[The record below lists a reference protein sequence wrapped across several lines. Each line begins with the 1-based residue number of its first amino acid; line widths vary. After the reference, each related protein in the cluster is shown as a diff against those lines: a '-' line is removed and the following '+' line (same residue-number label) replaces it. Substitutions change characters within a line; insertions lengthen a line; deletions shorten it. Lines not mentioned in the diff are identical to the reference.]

1 MASTPFRPLAFLR
14 YWALERNTEQF
25 SATHNGKGSA
35 DEPLESFADYVI
47 SFRYTSPKPANRAA
61 PNSTQAL
68 LQAEGQQV
76 ARDQRQAECNDA
88 ASALADLVR
97 RLSRAGLDLEVREAL
112 SPKKA
117 PGHARNGPEAEGS
130 TTSGGSGADAFTVDP
145 GHLLIFVRCRRGRLL
160 QEWSRSRLHD
170 WLGGMLPLRRV
181 PRGVGLPA
189 VDPFEVDPEMH
200 DDPSRLLE
208 ASAGTAEDISPSE
221 RQRLVHKLIVGPAS
235 EGCAAVNVEGDPW
248 VESVFP
254 LHDRSFNKKWVKH
267 WSSKWLID
275 RHDLRR
281 IREHFGEEIAMYF
294 AFLQSYFLWLS
305 IPAAFGTLWWLLGWS
320 FSWQFG
326 ILLVLWSVLFTETWA
341 RRESDI
347 ATYWGVH
354 GVQKVS
360 SLRRPNFRP
369 DRHVVDPAT
378 GEPVPFFSNGKRWLR
393 RLLGIPVVLVLALLM
408 ALFVSFIFALQTF
421 VSEYYDGPLH
431 TLLGFTPIILFSAC
445 LPVYTSVCT
454 RIAGALTEYENY
466 EYESEYVAQY
476 TTKIFVFQFLQD
488 QLYLFL
494 TAWVFVPQRDSFE
507 LWLRGAYDSIRGL
520 PPWMVPFLARTSE
533 KSSTASAY
541 VGLKSSSTPATDMV
555 QSLLTSFVVTS
566 QIINL
571 MTETGIPLLMRWWS
585 SRLLARA
592 SRMQAAQSKP
602 ANDTTGLS
610 LVDDGSLAL
619 DSIQQGL
626 AQSAPYRGSTGVDQ
640 WVESISDLENAVAP
654 ADIQRQFIARVT
666 EETCLPEY
674 STYEDYAEMA
684 SQFGRVAFFS
694 VAWPLAPLAAFL
706 NNWLEL
712 RTDAAKICGATKRPI
727 PRRVDTIGPWLETL
741 RFMCW
746 LSSITN
752 ALLIYQFHPNCAF
765 LPTVAEPE
773 TMMRFGRTSLSFAL
787 IVLLCSEHM
796 FLIIRWAI
804 THVMASWPGAYAR
817 ILERSQAQSKRRW
830 LERTRAVS
838 RDFVAADDS
847 AAEGSDEPESIQERS
862 GVAQAP
868 FGREDWRS
876 ELEYGLQ
883 AINDAFKLE

>member
-1 MASTPFRPLAFLR
+1 MSSTSLRPLVFLQ
-14 YWALERNTEQF
+14 YWALERNTEQ
-25 SATHNGKGSA
+25 SEQLAGKSSVA
-35 DEPLESFADYVI
+35 EPLESFADYVV
-47 SFRYTSPKPANRAA
+47 SFRYTPPEPAVRAT
-61 PNSTQAL
+61 PTNTQSL
-68 LQAEGQQV
+68 LVEGRQATS
-76 ARDQRQAECNDA
+76 DQRQTECNEA
-88 ASALADLVR
+88 TSALADLVR
-97 RLSRAGLDLEVREAL
+97 RLSRAGLDVEVREAL
-112 SPKKA
+112 SPNKA
-117 PGHARNGPEAEGS
+117 SDGTS
-130 TTSGGSGADAFTVDP
+130 TDAFTVDP
-145 GHLLIFVRCRRGRLL
+145 GRILLFVRCPRRRLL
-160 QEWSRSRLHD
+160 HEWSRSRLHD

-181 PRGVGLPA
+181 PRGVGLPTA
-189 VDPFEVDPEMH
+189 DPFEVDPETH

-208 ASAGTAEDISPSE
+208 AEPGTAERISSSE
-221 RQRLVHKLIVGPAS
+221 RQRLVYKLIVGPAS

-254 LHDRSFNKKWVKH
+254 LHDRSFNKKWIKH

-294 AFLQSYFLWLS
+294 AFLQSYFLWLA
-305 IPAAFGTLWWLLGWS
+305 IPAAFGTVWWLLGWS

-354 GVQKVS
+354 GVQKAS
-360 SLRRPNFRP
+360 SMRRPNFRP
-369 DRHVVDPAT
+369 DRHIVDPAT
-378 GEPVPFFSNGKRWLR
+378 GEPIPFFSSGKRWLR
-393 RLLGIPVVLVLALLM
+393 RLLGVPVVLVLALLM

-421 VSEYYDGPLH
+421 LSEYYDGPLH
-431 TLLGFTPIILFSAC
+431 TLLGFTPIVLFSAC
-445 LPVYTSVCT
+445 LPIYTSACT
-454 RIAGALTEYENY
+454 HIAGVLTEYENY
-466 EYESEYVAQY
+466 EYESEYAAQY

-507 LWLRGAYDSIRGL
+507 LWLRGAYDSIRSL
-520 PPWMVPFLARTSE
+520 PPWMVPFLARTPE
-533 KSSTASAY
+533 KGSSTAAY
-541 VGLKSSSTPATDMV
+541 VGLKSSSTPAAAMV

-585 SRLLARA
+585 SRSLARA
-592 SRMQAAQSKP
+592 SRVQTTQPQQSKLTDDG
-602 ANDTTGLS
+602 AASADGNTDLS
-610 LVDDGSLAL
+610 LVDGSLAVAN
-619 DSIQQGL
+619 SHQGL
-626 AQSAPYRGSTGVDQ
+626 LQSVLHRGSTGVDK
-640 WVESISDLENAVAP
+640 WADAVSTLESAIAP

-773 TMMRFGRTSLSFAL
+773 TMLRFGRTSLSFAL
-787 IVLLCSEHM
+787 IVLLCSEHI
-796 FLIIRWAI
+796 FLIIRWTIA
-804 THVMASWPGAYAR
+804 HVMASWPGAYAR

-830 LERTRAVS
+830 LERTPAVS
-838 RDFVAADDS
+838 RDLAAADDDS
-847 AAEGSDEPESIQERS
+847 AAEGSDETESIQERDI
-862 GVAQAP
+862 AQTPAA
-868 FGREDWRS
+868 RADWRS